1 MAKIFSGNNSRKFWD
16 AVNKAEKSPGILY
29 EYGCKAQNMEA
40 ELIYLRKQAAG
51 TEGRLLKELIQIR
64 KEIRRE
70 LKKKK

>member
-40 ELIYLRKQAAG
+40 ELIWVRKQLIQLRK
-51 TEGRLLKELIQIR
+51 
-64 KEIRRE
+64 E